1 MSKCIKA
8 IAIGALT
15 AAAIWM
21 TLGAEAM
28 AADGCGLSWY
38 RGPNG
43 ACHRVGF
50 GPRYGNYYGPGPSP
64 YLPGPNR
71 RCWQGPYG
79 AWHCA

>member
-1 MSKCIKA
+1 MSKWIKA

-43 ACHRVGF
+43 ACHRVGSRLCSRQLSDAAA
-50 GPRYGNYYGPGPSP
+50 PASP
-64 YLPGPNR
+64 NLHR
-71 RCWQGPYG
+71 LCF
-79 AWHCA
+79 A

>member
-1 MSKCIKA
+1 MSRWIKP

-15 AAAIWM
+15 AAGIWM
-21 TLGAEAM
+21 ALGAEAM
-28 AADGCGLSWY
+28 AADGCGLNWY

-43 ACHRVGF
+43 ACHRVGY

-64 YLPGPNR
+64 YLPGR